1 MGTISAQR
9 LLILGLSGIVFVSA
23 PAAAQAPAHT
33 GVIEGIVRDRQTRQ
47 LIAAATVLVEHTSLA
62 TLTDGDGGFVLSD
75 VAAGPQLLRVEVPGY
90 VVLSQ
95 ADVLVSP
102 ERSSGSWL
110 KSSVSLRLLK
120 RWW

>member
-1 MGTISAQR
+1 MGTNSAPR
-9 LLILGLSGIVFVSA
+9 MLILGLSGIVLVST

-47 LIAAATVLVEHTSLA
+47 LIAAATVLVENTSLA
-62 TLTDGDGGFVLSD
+62 TLTDGDGRFVLRD
-75 VAAGPQLLRVEVPGY
+75 VPAGSQLLRVEAPAM
-90 VVLSQ
+90 SFFHRPTCWCHRNDPQ
-95 ADVLVSP
+95 
-102 ERSSGSWL
+102 RSWL